1 MLVLR
6 NSLLINLKTLFGI
19 IIIKSKANLPNK
31 QEVSWSQEQQSQN
44 WDHSMQVVCHS
55 GNYTALG
62 RARDT
67 LLSLPE
73 TCKPLN

>member
-1 MLVLR
+1 MLVLQ

-19 IIIKSKANLPNK
+19 IIKGKANLPNK

-44 WDHSMQVVCHS
+44 WDRSRQVVCHS

-62 RARDT
+62 TARDT

-73 TCKPLN
+73 TYQPLD